1 MKPYIEARTLLVA
14 RHINETHDTIRKTAK
29 IFRLSKST
37 VHYDLSFRLNKIDED
52 LFNEVKEILNFHFQ
66 EKHLRGGEATKEK
79 YKNKYRIKKKKKMLF
94 F

>member
-37 VHYDLSFRLNKIDED
+37 VHYDLSFRLNKIDEN
-52 LFNEVKEILNFHFQ
+52 LFNKVKEILNLHFH

-79 YKNKYRIKKKKKMLF
+79 YKNKIKNKK
-94 F
+94 